1 MSGFSSSQQLGIGE
15 LYQHKF
21 EHGSYH
27 NNNLKGSEPEW
38 ANPI

>member
-21 EHGSYH
+21 EHSSYH
-27 NNNLKGSEPEW
+27 NNMKGSEPEW